1 MSDRKVKT
9 RFAPSPTGYL
19 HIGGARTALF
29 NYAFAKRMGGD
40 FIVRIDDTDMDRNVT
55 DATGKLLAD
64 LKWLGITW
72 DNALNDDGSS
82 SGLISY
88 RQSDRLNIYTDH
100 AKKLVDMGLA
110 YYCFLPDSYDGDKKV
125 FRDLP
130 LKDALDRIAKG
141 DKPSIRFKVPT
152 NSDISLFDLIRGKV
166 TFNTNVIDDF
176 VILRSN
182 GLPTYNF
189 ATVIDDYLM
198 DISHVIRADE
208 HLNNTLPQILVY
220 KAFDWVMP
228 TFAHISLIL
237 APDRTKMSKRHGAA
251 SVGDFRDLGYLPDSV
266 VNYLCL
272 LGWSHPKQKDIF
284 PVKDL
289 LDNFSLKKVN
299 PAPAIFDVVKLNWM
313 NGMYLR
319 NLDKDTTI
327 GLLKIN
333 PNSLGV
339 DLSVAV
345 DLYKTKATTLKDY
358 DLVFNWTRDSFDF
371 KITDDSLK
379 FLKSSLKIDLV
390 LDNYLA
396 WLDSA
401 VPFLDFVNDMKTKDL
416 GGRDLFWTLRIAA
429 IGDYNGP
436 DNKLLTDLISRSIL
450 KDRALKV
457 KRILKSS

>member
-1 MSDRKVKT
+1 MDTKKVKT

-40 FIVRIDDTDMDRNVT
+40 FIVRIDDTDMDRNVG
-55 DATGKLLAD
+55 DATSKLLAD
-64 LKWLGITW
+64 LKWLGINW
-72 DNALNDDGSS
+72 DNSLNDDGTS
-82 SGLISY
+82 SGPISF

-100 AKKLVDMGLA
+100 AKRLVDMGLA
-110 YYCFLPDSYDGDKKV
+110 YYCFLPDSHDGSKKV
-125 FRDLP
+125 FRNLP
-130 LKDALDRIAKG
+130 LADALARIADG

-152 NSDISLFDLIRGKV
+152 SLDVSVTDLIRGKV
-166 TFNTNVIDDF
+166 TFNTDVIDDF

-189 ATVIDDYLM
+189 ATVVDDYLM

-228 TFAHISLIL
+228 AFAHISLIL

-251 SVGDFRDLGYLPDSV
+251 SVGDFRSLGYLPDAIN
-266 VNYLCL
+266 NYLCL
-272 LGWSHPKQKDIF
+272 LGWSHPKQKDVF
-284 PVKDL
+284 PLSDL

-319 NLDKDTTI
+319 ALDKDSI
-327 GLLKIN
+327 INYLKTN
-333 PNSLGV
+333 PLSTGV

-345 DLYKTKATTLKDY
+345 NLFKTKATTLKDY
-358 DLVFNWTRDSFDF
+358 DLVFNWTKSDFDF
-371 KITDDSLK
+371 KVTDDSLT
-379 FLKSSLKIDLV
+379 FLKSNPKIPLV
-390 LDNYLA
+390 MDNYLA
-396 WLDSA
+396 WLNTSL
-401 VPFLDFVNDMKTKDL
+401 PFIDFVNDMKAKDL

-436 DNKLLTDLISRSIL
+436 DNKLLTDLIPRGVLI
-450 KDRALKV
+450 DRALNV
-457 KRILKSS
+457 KSLI